1 MIDMDKIKIRTI
13 WKNHLVAS
21 LNISVVI
28 THSQH
33 VCVYIGRIHQ
43 TGDWL
48 DKNKESDDHQE
59 QAIDESGEDFNTAIP
74 ATNKGAVLE
83 HPAWS
88 YSANNFKMLL
98 LLFTHRRRSWL
109 LSSGS
114 WVQQTSPGLEPS
126 NRTACGSRQRSVPS
140 CWSKRRRT
148 APQRWK
154 PVSCKPC
161 IS

>member
-1 MIDMDKIKIRTI
+1 MTDMDKIKIRTI

-21 LNISVVI
+21 FNISVVI

-48 DKNKESDDHQE
+48 DKNKESNDHQE
-59 QAIDESGEDFNTAIP
+59 QAIDESGEDFNTTIP

-88 YSANNFKMLL
+88 YFSKCCCCSLPVGEDPGCFPAG
-98 LLFTHRRRSWL
+98 HE
-109 LSSGS
+109 SSK
-114 WVQQTSPGLEPS
+114 QAQD
-126 NRTACGSRQRSVPS
+126 
-140 CWSKRRRT
+140 
-148 APQRWK
+148 
-154 PVSCKPC
+154 
-161 IS
+161 